1 MAGAGA
7 LRSGSATDASTD
19 GARPADRVST
29 STAVCTERGEVGSHL
44 LLLPGSVHV
53 DLMRPER

>member
-1 MAGAGA
+1 MADAGA

-29 STAVCTERGEVGSHL
+29 STAVCTEARSWLGHAPHATPYVSADAG
-44 LLLPGSVHV
+44 
-53 DLMRPER
+53 